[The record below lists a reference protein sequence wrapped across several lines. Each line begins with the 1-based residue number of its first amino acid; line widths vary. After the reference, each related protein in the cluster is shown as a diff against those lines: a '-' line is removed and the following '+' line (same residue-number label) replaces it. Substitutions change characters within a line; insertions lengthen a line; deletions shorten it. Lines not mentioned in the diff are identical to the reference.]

1 MGIGRLGITGDFFKR
16 VVLTVLSRV
25 MEKISRNLN

>member
-1 MGIGRLGITGDFFKR
+1 MGIGRLGITGDFFNR

-25 MEKISRNLN
+25 IVKFQEI

>member
-1 MGIGRLGITGDFFKR
+1 MGIGRLGITGDFCNR

-25 MEKISRNLN
+25 MVKFQEI